1 VTGGSFSSAFQEK
14 NLWVYPFL
22 ATSGIIYIISN
33 YKEAEKAAEDSGQ
46 ISSEKLGEQII
57 EARAIAVKAVRRAL
71 ASAASSVRS
80 DGAFNESPKTDDY
93 EEPAE
98 TLLTLIDDIFNEDRR
113 RPRSSAIS
121 AAWRL
126 ASLMGKDYIRESVAD
141 HTLTQKQLDQPR
153 LTWFIRPGSRPVGP
167 ENSLNTIEGRIGY
180 LIREGG
186 IDRIPNSLIA
196 LDPYL
201 AAALIAVREPN
212 SPYHTPCQ
220 FKVHDNE
227 IHGGDAETISLLT
240 RARGGD
246 SADTTAE
253 SSRNPRTLILEYR
266 EIGRLIDPNLLHT
279 HRELGTKQ
287 AALIQ
292 HVMRHFL
299 DDELSAAL
307 FDSLSRTN
315 QAQLASAMLNA
326 SRWMSPIEWDT
337 GLQLAGTWYTS
348 RD

>member
-1 VTGGSFSSAFQEK
+1 VANTHRAKPKASRRAIRPIKINAVLLAVALSPLIFGLCSNIVTGGSFSSAFQEK

-80 DGAFNESPKTDDY
+80 DGAFKESPKTDDY

-126 ASLMGKDYIRESVAD
+126 ASLMGKDYIRESVAE

-153 LTWFIRPGSRPVGP
+153 LTWFIRPGSRLVGP

-201 AAALIAVREPN
+201 AAALIAVRESNP
-212 SPYHTPCQ
+212 PTTPH
-220 FKVHDNE
+220 VNLRY
-227 IHGGDAETISLLT
+227 TIMKFM
-240 RARGGD
+240 A
-246 SADTTAE
+246 
-253 SSRNPRTLILEYR
+253 
-266 EIGRLIDPNLLHT
+266 
-279 HRELGTKQ
+279 
-287 AALIQ
+287 
-292 HVMRHFL
+292 VML
-299 DDELSAAL
+299 K
-307 FDSLSRTN
+307 
-315 QAQLASAMLNA
+315 
-326 SRWMSPIEWDT
+326 P
-337 GLQLAGTWYTS
+337 
-348 RD
+348 